1 MYLGQLVE
9 LAPKASLFANPRHP
23 YTRML
28 LGSVLSTDPTN
39 RRLFTMADD
48 SGVQDAP
55 PVGGCPF
62 APRCPDAI
70 DACLTT
76 DPPPVQVRGV
86 SVRCIRVVP
95 EMAGSSAAT
104 AT

>member
-1 MYLGQLVE
+1 
-9 LAPKASLFANPRHP
+9 
-23 YTRML
+23 ML

-48 SGVQDAP
+48 TGVQDAP
-55 PVGGCPF
+55 PPGGCPF

-70 DACLTT
+70 DDCLTT
-76 DPPPVQVRGV
+76 DPPPVHVKGV

-95 EMAGSSAAT
+95 EMADTVAGTSAG
-104 AT
+104 